1 MQTVIRVRIA
11 AFFSVLLLLPGN
23 AVWAQQLANRPRQP
37 AMRTLA
43 YDATQETVVEGTVLS
58 YTAESAIPPI
68 GAHLILQTASGA
80 IDIHLGAAR
89 FLQANNFSL
98 AKGDSVR
105 VVGAS
110 SDTRQGAVFLVRVIQ
125 KGGQSLV
132 LRTANGAPL
141 SVARTRALGAQKAPQ
156 QEGAR

>member
-1 MQTVIRVRIA
+1 MQLAPGVRFDF
-11 AFFSVLLLLPGN
+11 FFSVFLLFLSN
-23 AVWAQQLANRPRQP
+23 VFWAKQLADRPRQP

-58 YTAESAIPPI
+58 YTAESATPPI
-68 GAHLILQTASGA
+68 GAHLVLQTASGA
-80 IDIHLGAAR
+80 IDVHLGAAR

-98 AKGDSVR
+98 ATGDSVR
-105 VVGAS
+105 VVGVS
-110 SDTRQGAVFLVRVIQ
+110 SETRQGAVFLVRVIQ

-141 SVARTRALGAQKAPQ
+141 FVARTRALGAQKPHQ

>member
-1 MQTVIRVRIA
+1 MQMATRVRIVG
-11 AFFSVLLLLPGN
+11 FFSVLLLLLSN
-23 AVWAQQLANRPRQP
+23 MVWAQQLADRPRQP
-37 AMRTLA
+37 PMRTLA

-58 YTAESAIPPI
+58 YTAESATPPI
-68 GAHLILQTASGA
+68 GAHLILQTAAGA
-80 IDIHLGAAR
+80 IDVHLGAAR

-98 AKGDSVR
+98 ATGDSVR
-105 VVGAS
+105 VVGVK

-141 SVARTRALGAQKAPQ
+141 FVARTRALGAQKAQQ

>member
-1 MQTVIRVRIA
+1 MQMATRVRIA
-11 AFFSVLLLLPGN
+11 SFFSVILLVLSN
-23 AVWAQQLANRPRQP
+23 VVWAQQLADRPRQP

-58 YTAESAIPPI
+58 YTAESATPPI
-68 GAHLILQTASGA
+68 GAHFLLQTAAGA
-80 IDIHLGAAR
+80 IDVHLGAAG

-98 AKGDSVR
+98 ATGDSVK
-105 VVGAS
+105 VVGVN

-141 SVARTRALGAQKAPQ
+141 FVARTRALGAQKAQQ

>member
-1 MQTVIRVRIA
+1 MQMAIRVRIA
-11 AFFSVLLLLPGN
+11 SFFSVILLVLSN
-23 AVWAQQLANRPRQP
+23 VVWAQQLADRPRQP

-58 YTAESAIPPI
+58 YTAESATPPI
-68 GAHLILQTASGA
+68 GAHLVLQTASGA
-80 IDIHLGAAR
+80 IDVHLGADR

-98 AKGDSVR
+98 ATGDSVR
-105 VVGAS
+105 VVGVK

-141 SVARTRALGAQKAPQ
+141 FVARTRALGAQKAQQ

>member
-1 MQTVIRVRIA
+1 MQMATRVRIA
-11 AFFSVLLLLPGN
+11 SFFSVILLVLSN
-23 AVWAQQLANRPRQP
+23 VVWAQQLADRPRQP

-58 YTAESAIPPI
+58 YTAESATPPI
-68 GAHLILQTASGA
+68 GAHLVLQTASGA
-80 IDIHLGAAR
+80 IDVHLGAAR

-98 AKGDSVR
+98 ATGDSVK
-105 VVGAS
+105 VVGVK

-141 SVARTRALGAQKAPQ
+141 FVARTRALGAQKAQQ